1 MVPLGGLFALIGRQL
16 GKILN
21 IAFAWATTALF
32 GRVPKDKALLLSGM
46 ALCSLLWPIALV
58 SVIWPRVATF
68 VLAFVTLPEW
78 AEPWLRPVMVMLALA
93 LPLAVGLLG
102 SRLEHPPVRGGALAG
117 AALRG
122 YPTAMGLFI
131 VLVWML
137 VVAPVSRLAA
147 AVRRRE
153 SAHVAIAV
161 KPGKYDAVV
170 ADLHAA
176 LERAGIATTQRRA
189 HWAFEVPGR
198 VLRIFGGERV
208 RRFVPEQLT
217 VLHSTDVD
225 VVIHPMDLSL
235 QATRGP
241 LARAQ
246 AAITRELTFTEANQ
260 TWSKEA
266 QELEDAL
273 ACAARGEE
281 DIDAIARR
289 IDAAALDHEQ
299 WEILYRLQLQVR
311 LRRAALDDGHVDRPG
326 GRVRIAEVVGH
337 LMEWLT
343 LATLRHRHR
352 QQGPVAGSRVPV
364 EGPLAPG
371 EG

>member
-21 IAFAWATTALF
+21 VAFAWATTALF

-46 ALCSLLWPIALV
+46 ALCSLLWPITLA
-58 SVIWPRVATF
+58 SVAWPSVATF
-68 VLAFVTLPEW
+68 LLAFVTLPPW
-78 AEPWLRPVMVMLALA
+78 AEPWLRPVMVVLALA

-122 YPTAMGLFI
+122 YPTAIGLFI
-131 VLVWML
+131 VLLWML
-137 VVAPVSRLAA
+137 VVAPVSRLIAA
-147 AVRRRE
+147 ARRRE

-170 ADLHAA
+170 ADLRAA
-176 LERAGIATTQRRA
+176 LGRAGIHTTERRA

-198 VLRIFGGERV
+198 VLRVFGGERV
-208 RRFVPEQLT
+208 RRFVPERLT
-217 VLHSTDVD
+217 VLHAPDVD
-225 VVIHPMDLSL
+225 VVVHPMDLSL
-235 QATRGP
+235 QARRGP

-246 AAITRELTFTEANQ
+246 AAITRELTFTDANQ

-273 ACAARGEE
+273 ARAARGE
-281 DIDAIARR
+281 DDLATVARR

-299 WEILYRLQLQVR
+299 WEILYRLLLQVR
-311 LRRAALDDGHVDRPG
+311 LRRMPLGSDAVVPGRESRPLLAGAIALLQALLSVWRRRRDR
-326 GRVRIAEVVGH
+326 
-337 LMEWLT
+337 
-343 LATLRHRHR
+343 
-352 QQGPVAGSRVPV
+352 GPMRS
-364 EGPLAPG
+364 
-371 EG
+371 